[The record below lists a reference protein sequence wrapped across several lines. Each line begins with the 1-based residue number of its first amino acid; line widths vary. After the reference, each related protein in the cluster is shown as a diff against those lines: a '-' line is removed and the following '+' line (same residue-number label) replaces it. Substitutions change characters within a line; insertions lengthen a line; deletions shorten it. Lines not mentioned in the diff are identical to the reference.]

1 MAISGFALMWIVIAV
16 VAIIIEATTAQ
27 LVSIWFAIGAGIT
40 AVVSVFAEDILV
52 QTIVFVIV
60 STICLLITRPLA
72 KKLKESTGEVPT
84 NSDRYIGM
92 IAEVIVDINN
102 VDAVGQVKVEGS
114 VWTARS
120 STGQVLPAGTKVV
133 VNRIEGVKMI
143 VTPVQVPQTTM
154 V

>member
-40 AVVSVFAEDILV
+40 AVVSVFVEDLLV
-52 QTIVFVIV
+52 QTIVFVIA

-143 VTPVQVPQTTM
+143 VTPVQVQQTTM

>member
-16 VAIIIEATTAQ
+16 VAIIIEATTTQ

-40 AVVSVFAEDILV
+40 AVVSVFAEDLLV